1 MMAPNGMGLE
11 ERASTEEGYY
21 RLAWS
26 PAGHRC
32 LLQRQVG
39 LPGYRG
45 RAEQ

>member
-1 MMAPNGMGLE
+1 MMASNGMGLE

-26 PAGHRC
+26 PARHPFVV
-32 LLQRQVG
+32 QRQVG

-45 RAEQ
+45 RADP